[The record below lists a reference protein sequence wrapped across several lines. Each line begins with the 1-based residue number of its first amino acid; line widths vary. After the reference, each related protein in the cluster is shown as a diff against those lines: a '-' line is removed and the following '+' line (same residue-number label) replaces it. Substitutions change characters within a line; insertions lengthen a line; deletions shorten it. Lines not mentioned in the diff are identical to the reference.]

1 MNYAIFRSEPIM
13 TLRDLG
19 QIGAH
24 NQRKKEAY
32 KSNPDIDMEKSS
44 DNIILIGS
52 ESGYLERY
60 MEIVKPYKEEHEEK
74 MKSTRENRR
83 KTFNKML
90 DDSNSVVADELI
102 FTATNEY
109 FKDKDTDT
117 IKKWGNT
124 CLDFIYKDLGYEK
137 WQVLNATI
145 HMDET
150 TPHLHC
156 VLTPLV
162 KKFDKRTS
170 TDRYTLSK
178 KQYIR
183 DGEHLREL
191 QDKYC
196 ERLNNAGF
204 ELDRGIR
211 GSKNIHLK
219 MREYKKLSKKI
230 GYEMNKQNILLQKS
244 VDKLEEDM
252 KSSKETI
259 VGDYIKIKKETY
271 NSIKEV
277 VKETKNSLEKV
288 PQMEFLITEMNNHI
302 KTYDD
307 LDKKN
312 FGMKKEIEQLK
323 NRNQELEEENNF
335 LKHII
340 RSLLKNLKKIFRK
353 ILHIGNEEDKNL
365 VVDEVSYCYDNE
377 LYNKNDLVDIGKDT
391 SKEKAI
397 LNIAG
402 IKNYRDKDRDNDI
415 SI

>member
-1 MNYAIFRSEPIM
+1 MNYAIFRSEAIM
-13 TLRDLG
+13 TLKDLG

-32 KSNPDIDMEKSS
+32 KSNPDIDKERSS
-44 DNIILIGS
+44 NNIVLIGS
-52 ESGYLERY
+52 ELSYLQKY

-74 MKSTRENRR
+74 MKTTRENRR
-83 KTFNKML
+83 KSFHKML

-124 CLDFIYKDLGYEK
+124 CLDFIYQDLGYEK
-137 WQVLNATI
+137 WQILNATI

-156 VLTPLV
+156 VLVPLI
-162 KKFDKRTS
+162 KKFDKRTN
-170 TDRYTLSK
+170 TDKYTLSK

-183 DGEHLREL
+183 GIEHLREL
-191 QDKYC
+191 QDKYW

-204 ELDRGIR
+204 ELERGIR
-211 GSKNIHLK
+211 GSNNINVK
-219 MREYKKLSKKI
+219 IREYKKLTKKI
-230 GYEMNKQNILLQKS
+230 GYEMNKQNIALQKS

-252 KSSKETI
+252 KTSKETI

-271 NSIKEV
+271 DSMKEV

-288 PQMEFLITEMNNHI
+288 PQMEYLITEMSNHI
-302 KTYDD
+302 KDYTD

-312 FGMKKEIEQLK
+312 FGMKKEIDNLK
-323 NRNQELEEENNF
+323 FKNQELEEENNF

-340 RSLLKNLKKIFRK
+340 KSVLKNLKKIFRK
-353 ILHIGNEEDKNL
+353 ILYIGSKDDKDL
-365 VVDEVSYCYDNE
+365 VVDEMSYCYDNE
-377 LYNKNDLVDIGKDT
+377 LYNKNDLIDIGRDT
-391 SKEKAI
+391 EREEEI
-397 LNIAG
+397 FDIAG
-402 IKNYRDKDRDNDI
+402 IKNHYDRDNDI

>member
-1 MNYAIFRSEPIM
+1 MNYAIFRSEPII

-32 KSNPDIDMEKSS
+32 KSNPDIDMGKSS
-44 DNIILIGS
+44 NNIDLIGS
-52 ESGYLERY
+52 ESSYLEQY
-60 MEIVKPYKEEHEEK
+60 MEIVKPYKEEHDEK

-83 KTFNKML
+83 KSFNKML

-102 FTATNEY
+102 FTTTNEY

-124 CLDFIYKDLGYEK
+124 CLDFVYKDLGYDK

-156 VLTPLV
+156 VLVPLV
-162 KKFDKRTS
+162 KKFDKRTN

-211 GSKNIHLK
+211 GSKNIHLR
-219 MREYKKLSKKI
+219 MREYKKLTKKL

-271 NSIKEV
+271 NSMKEV
-277 VKETKNSLEKV
+277 VKEIKNSLEKV
-288 PQMEFLITEMNNHI
+288 PQMEYLITEMSNHI

-323 NRNQELEEENNF
+323 NRNQELEEENSF
-335 LKHII
+335 LKHVIK
-340 RSLLKNLKKIFRK
+340 SVLKNLKKIFRK
-353 ILHIGNEEDKNL
+353 ILHIGNEEDKDL
-365 VVDEVSYCYDNE
+365 VVDEVSYCYNNE
-377 LYNKNDLVDIGKDT
+377 LYNKNDLIDIGKDT

-397 LNIAG
+397 LNIVG

>member
-32 KSNPDIDMEKSS
+32 KSNPDIDKERSS
-44 DNIILIGS
+44 NNIVLIGS
-52 ESGYLERY
+52 ELSYLEQY
-60 MEIVKPYKEEHEEK
+60 MEIVKPYKEEHDEK
-74 MKSTRENRR
+74 MKTTRENRR
-83 KTFNKML
+83 KPFHKML

-124 CLDFIYKDLGYEK
+124 CLDFIYRDLGYEK
-137 WQVLNATI
+137 WQILNATI

-156 VLTPLV
+156 VLVPLV
-162 KKFDKRTS
+162 KKFDKRTN
-170 TDRYTLSK
+170 TEKYTLSK
-178 KQYIR
+178 KQYIK
-183 DGEHLREL
+183 GIEHLREL
-191 QDKYC
+191 QDKYW

-204 ELDRGIR
+204 ELERGIR
-211 GSKNIHLK
+211 GSKNINVK
-219 MREYKKLSKKI
+219 IREYKKLTKKI
-230 GYEMNKQNILLQKS
+230 GYEMNKQNIALQKS
-244 VDKLEEDM
+244 VDTLEEDM

-271 NSIKEV
+271 DSMKAV

-288 PQMEFLITEMNNHI
+288 PQMEYLITEMSNHI
-302 KTYDD
+302 RDYTD

-312 FGMKKEIEQLK
+312 FGMKKEITHLK
-323 NRNQELEEENNF
+323 DKNQELEEENTL
-335 LKHII
+335 LKQII
-340 RSLLKNLKKIFRK
+340 KDILKNLKKIFRK
-353 ILHIGNEEDKNL
+353 ILHIGSKEDKDI
-365 VVDEVSYCYDNE
+365 VVDEVSYCYE
-377 LYNKNDLVDIGKDT
+377 NDLYREKDLIDIGKDT
-391 SKEKAI
+391 EREEEI
-397 LNIAG
+397 YDIVG
-402 IKNYRDKDRDNDI
+402 IKNHYDRDNDI

>member
-32 KSNPDIDMEKSS
+32 KSNPDIDKERSS
-44 DNIILIGS
+44 NNIVLIGS
-52 ESGYLERY
+52 ELSYLEQY
-60 MEIVKPYKEEHEEK
+60 MEIVKPYKEEHDEK
-74 MKSTRENRR
+74 MKTTRENRR
-83 KTFNKML
+83 KPFHKML

-124 CLDFIYKDLGYEK
+124 CLDFIYRDLGYEK
-137 WQVLNATI
+137 WQILNATI

-156 VLTPLV
+156 VLVPLV
-162 KKFDKRTS
+162 KKFDKRTN
-170 TDRYTLSK
+170 TEKYTLSK
-178 KQYIR
+178 KQYIK
-183 DGEHLREL
+183 GIEHLREL
-191 QDKYC
+191 QDKYW

-204 ELDRGIR
+204 ELERGIR
-211 GSKNIHLK
+211 GSKNINVK
-219 MREYKKLSKKI
+219 IREYKKLTKKI
-230 GYEMNKQNILLQKS
+230 GYEMNKQNIALQKS

-271 NSIKEV
+271 DSMKAV

-288 PQMEFLITEMNNHI
+288 PQMEYLITEMSNHI
-302 KTYDD
+302 RDYTD

-312 FGMKKEIEQLK
+312 FGMKKEITHLK
-323 NRNQELEEENNF
+323 DKNQELEEENTL
-335 LKHII
+335 LKQII
-340 RSLLKNLKKIFRK
+340 KDILKNLKKIFRK
-353 ILHIGNEEDKNL
+353 ILHIGSKEDKDI
-365 VVDEVSYCYDNE
+365 VFDEVSYCYE
-377 LYNKNDLVDIGKDT
+377 NDLYREKDLIDIGKDT
-391 SKEKAI
+391 EREEEI
-397 LNIAG
+397 YDIVG
-402 IKNYRDKDRDNDI
+402 IKNHYDRDNDI

>member
-24 NQRKKEAY
+24 NQRTKEAY
-32 KSNPDIDMEKSS
+32 KSNPDIDMGKSS
-44 DNIILIGS
+44 NNIVLIGS
-52 ESGYLERY
+52 EPCYLERY

-83 KTFNKML
+83 KSFNKML

-109 FKDKDTDT
+109 FKEKDTDT
-117 IKKWGNT
+117 IKRWGNT
-124 CLDFIYKDLGYEK
+124 CLDFVYKDLGYEK
-137 WQVLNATI
+137 WQILNATI

-150 TPHLHC
+150 TPHMHC
-156 VLTPLV
+156 VLVPLV
-162 KKFDKRTS
+162 KKFDKRTD

-183 DGEHLREL
+183 DIEHLREL
-191 QDKYC
+191 QDKYW

-204 ELDRGIR
+204 ELERGIR
-211 GSKNIHLK
+211 GSKNINVK
-219 MREYKKLSKKI
+219 IREYKKLTKKI

-244 VDKLEEDM
+244 VDKLEKDM
-252 KSSKETI
+252 KSSKETV

-271 NSIKEV
+271 NSMKEV

-288 PQMEFLITEMNNHI
+288 PQMEYLITEMSNHI

-335 LKHII
+335 LKQII
-340 RSLLKNLKKIFRK
+340 KSVLKNLKKIFRK
-353 ILHIGNEEDKNL
+353 VLHIGNDEDKNL

-377 LYNKNDLVDIGKDT
+377 LYNKNDLIDIGKDT

-397 LNIAG
+397 LNIVG

>member
-32 KSNPDIDMEKSS
+32 KSNPDIVKEKSA
-44 DNIILIGS
+44 DNITLIGS
-52 ESGYLERY
+52 ELSYLEHY
-60 MEIVKPYKEEHEEK
+60 MEIVKPYKEEYDEK
-74 MKSTRENRR
+74 MKTTRENRR
-83 KTFNKML
+83 KSFNKML

-156 VLTPLV
+156 VLVPLV
-162 KKFDKRTS
+162 KKFDKRTN
-170 TDRYTLSK
+170 TEKYTLSK
-178 KQYIR
+178 KQYIN
-183 DGEHLREL
+183 GIEHLREL
-191 QDKYC
+191 QDKYW

-204 ELDRGIR
+204 ELERGIR
-211 GSKNIHLK
+211 GSNNINVK
-219 MREYKKLSKKI
+219 IREYKKLTKKI
-230 GYEMNKQNILLQKS
+230 GYEMNKQNIALQKS

-271 NSIKEV
+271 DSMKAV
-277 VKETKNSLEKV
+277 VKETKSSLEKV
-288 PQMEFLITEMNNHI
+288 PQMEYLVTEMSNHI
-302 KTYDD
+302 KTYAD

-312 FGMKKEIEQLK
+312 FGMKKEMENLK
-323 NRNQELEEENNF
+323 FKNQELEEENNF
-335 LKHII
+335 LKHVI
-340 RSLLKNLKKIFRK
+340 RSVLKNLKKIFRK
-353 ILHIGNEEDKNL
+353 ILHIGSKDDKDL

-377 LYNKNDLVDIGKDT
+377 LYNKNDLIDIGKDT
-391 SKEKAI
+391 EREEEI
-397 LNIAG
+397 YDIAG
-402 IKNYRDKDRDNDI
+402 INNHYDRDDDI

>member
-32 KSNPDIDMEKSS
+32 KSNPDIDMGKSS
-44 DNIILIGS
+44 DNIVLIGS
-52 ESGYLERY
+52 ELSYLERY

-74 MKSTRENRR
+74 MNSTRENRR
-83 KTFNKML
+83 KSFNKML

-109 FKDKDTDT
+109 FKGKDTDI

-156 VLTPLV
+156 VLVPLV
-162 KKFDKRTS
+162 KKFDKRTN

-178 KQYIR
+178 KRYIR
-183 DGEHLREL
+183 NGEHLREL

-219 MREYKKLSKKI
+219 MREYKKLTKKL

-271 NSIKEV
+271 NSMKEV

-288 PQMEFLITEMNNHI
+288 PQMEYLITEMSNHI

-323 NRNQELEEENNF
+323 NRNQELEEENSF

-340 RSLLKNLKKIFRK
+340 KSVLKNLKKIFRK
-353 ILHIGNEEDKNL
+353 ILHIGNEEDRNL

-377 LYNKNDLVDIGKDT
+377 LYNKNDLIDIGKDT

-397 LNIAG
+397 FNIAG
-402 IKNYRDKDRDNDI
+402 IKDYRNKDRDNDI

>member
-32 KSNPDIDMEKSS
+32 KSNPDINMEKSS
-44 DNIILIGS
+44 DNIDLIGS
-52 ESGYLERY
+52 ELSYLEQY
-60 MEIVKPYKEEHEEK
+60 MEIVKPYKEEHDEK
-74 MKSTRENRR
+74 MKTTRENRR
-83 KTFNKML
+83 KSFHKML

-109 FKDKDTDT
+109 FKDKDKDT

-156 VLTPLV
+156 VLVPLV
-162 KKFDKRTS
+162 KKFDKRTN

-191 QDKYC
+191 QDNYC

-219 MREYKKLSKKI
+219 MSEYKKLSKKL

-252 KSSKETI
+252 ESSKETI

-271 NSIKEV
+271 NSMKEV

-288 PQMEFLITEMNNHI
+288 PQMEYLITEMSDHI

-323 NRNQELEEENNF
+323 NKNQELEEENNF

-340 RSLLKNLKKIFRK
+340 KSVLKNLKKVFKK

-365 VVDEVSYCYDNE
+365 VVDEISYCYDNE
-377 LYNKNDLVDIGKDT
+377 LYNKNDLIDIGKDT

-397 LNIAG
+397 FNIAG
-402 IKNYRDKDRDNDI
+402 IKDYRNKDRDNDI

>member
-32 KSNPDIDMEKSS
+32 KSNPDIDMGRSS
-44 DNIILIGS
+44 NNIVLIGS
-52 ESGYLERY
+52 ELSYLEQY
-60 MEIVKPYKEEHEEK
+60 MEIVKPYKEEHDEK
-74 MKSTRENRR
+74 MKTTRENRR
-83 KTFNKML
+83 KSFSKML

-109 FKDKDTDT
+109 FKDKNTDT
-117 IKKWGNT
+117 IKKWGKT
-124 CLDFIYKDLGYEK
+124 CLEFIYQDLGYEK

-156 VLTPLV
+156 VLVPLV
-162 KKFDKRTS
+162 KKFDKRTN
-170 TDRYTLSK
+170 TEKYTLSK
-178 KQYIR
+178 KQYIN
-183 DGEHLREL
+183 GIEHLREL
-191 QDKYC
+191 QDKYW

-204 ELDRGIR
+204 ELERGIR
-211 GSKNIHLK
+211 GSKNINVK
-219 MREYKKLSKKI
+219 IREYKKLTKKI
-230 GYEMNKQNILLQKS
+230 GYEMNKQNIALQKS

-271 NSIKEV
+271 ESMKAV

-288 PQMEFLITEMNNHI
+288 PQMEYLITEMSNHI
-302 KTYDD
+302 KNYTD
-307 LDKKN
+307 LDKQN
-312 FGMKKEIEQLK
+312 FGMKKEIDNLK

-340 RSLLKNLKKIFRK
+340 KSVLKNLKKLFRK
-353 ILHIGNEEDKNL
+353 ILHIGSKDDKDL
-365 VVDEVSYCYDNE
+365 VVDEVSYCYDND
-377 LYNKNDLVDIGKDT
+377 LYNKNDLIDIGKDT
-391 SKEKAI
+391 EREEEI
-397 LNIAG
+397 FDIAK
-402 IKNYRDKDRDNDI
+402 IKNHYDRDNDI

>member
-32 KSNPDIDMEKSS
+32 KSNPDIVKEKSN
-44 DNIILIGS
+44 DNITLIGS
-52 ESGYLERY
+52 ELSYLQRY

-74 MKSTRENRR
+74 MKTTRENR
-83 KTFNKML
+83 KKSFNKML

-124 CLDFIYKDLGYEK
+124 CLKFIYQDLGYEK
-137 WQVLNATI
+137 WQILNATI

-156 VLTPLV
+156 VLVPLV
-162 KKFDKRTS
+162 KKFDKRTN
-170 TDRYTLSK
+170 TEKYTLSK
-178 KQYIR
+178 KQYIN
-183 DGEHLREL
+183 GIEHLREL
-191 QDKYC
+191 QDKYW

-204 ELDRGIR
+204 ELERGIR
-211 GSKNIHLK
+211 GSKNINVK
-219 MREYKKLSKKI
+219 IREYKKLTKKI
-230 GYEMNKQNILLQKS
+230 GYEMNKQNIALQKS

-259 VGDYIKIKKETY
+259 VGDCIKIKKETY
-271 NSIKEV
+271 DSMKAV

-288 PQMEFLITEMNNHI
+288 PQMEYLITEMSNHI
-302 KTYDD
+302 KNYAD

-312 FGMKKEIEQLK
+312 FSMKKEIDNLK
-323 NRNQELEEENNF
+323 FKNQELEEENQF

-340 RSLLKNLKKIFRK
+340 RSVLKNLKKIFLK
-353 ILHIGNEEDKNL
+353 ILHIGGKDDKDL
-365 VVDEVSYCYDNE
+365 VVDEVSYCYEND
-377 LYNKNDLVDIGKDT
+377 LYNKNDLIDIGKETEREEEIFD
-391 SKEKAI
+391 
-397 LNIAG
+397 IAG
-402 IKNYRDKDRDNDI
+402 IKNHYDKDNDI

>member
-24 NQRKKEAY
+24 NQRTKEAY
-32 KSNPDIDMEKSS
+32 KSNPDIDMGKSS
-44 DNIILIGS
+44 NNIVLIGS
-52 ESGYLERY
+52 EPCYLERY

-83 KTFNKML
+83 KSFNKML

-109 FKDKDTDT
+109 FKEKDTDT
-117 IKKWGNT
+117 IKRWGNT
-124 CLDFIYKDLGYEK
+124 CLDFVYKDLGYEK
-137 WQVLNATI
+137 WQILNATI

-150 TPHLHC
+150 TPHMHC
-156 VLTPLV
+156 VLVPLV
-162 KKFDKRTS
+162 KKFDKRTD

-183 DGEHLREL
+183 DIEHLREL
-191 QDKYC
+191 QDKYW

-204 ELDRGIR
+204 ELERGIR
-211 GSKNIHLK
+211 GSKNINVK
-219 MREYKKLSKKI
+219 IREYKKLTKKI

-244 VDKLEEDM
+244 VDKLEKDM
-252 KSSKETI
+252 KSSKETV

-271 NSIKEV
+271 NSMKEV

-288 PQMEFLITEMNNHI
+288 PQMEYLITEMSNHI

-335 LKHII
+335 LKQII
-340 RSLLKNLKKIFRK
+340 KSVLKNLKKIFRK
-353 ILHIGNEEDKNL
+353 VLHIGNDEDKNL

-377 LYNKNDLVDIGKDT
+377 LYNKNDLIDISKDT
-391 SKEKAI
+391 SEEKAI

-402 IKNYRDKDRDNDI
+402 IKDYNKKDRDNDI
-415 SI
+415 SL